1 MEAHSFLDN
10 TELRLVLFGGKGGC
24 GKTTSAAAASIR
36 FAGMMPEKKVLVI
49 STDPAHSLGDS
60 FGMPVGDQAAQVK
73 EIDNLWLLEID
84 VRSLYE
90 EFRSRYEGQIKRLAE
105 RGTYFDKD
113 DIESFFSLSLPGMD
127 EVMAVIEVANILKS
141 GTYDLVVLDT
151 APTGHTLRLLALPA
165 QMERWV
171 AVLGMMQDKYRFLK
185 RHYTGRYKRDDA
197 DDFLEMMETDLGGVK
212 ALLKNDR
219 ETEFVPVTIPE
230 PMAIDETERLLTSL
244 RDYGISVKSI
254 IANKVTEQ
262 AECPFCASRRK
273 EMGASL
279 RRIEENFA
287 GYKIISMPLFP
298 YEIKGLERLTEFGG
312 YLFRDE
318 REYLS
323 FVELKPGTQDS
334 GQSSMLF
341 SPFTSLSDLFDKTDR
356 EFLIFGGKGGVGKTT
371 IAAVTALCTAGANP
385 DKRILIMSTDP
396 AHSLSDSF
404 GCRIGD
410 EITRIDAEGQ
420 LYALE
425 TDAEK
430 MLNVFK
436 NEYRTSIEEVFDRF
450 VAGGIDI
457 KFDREVL
464 VELIDLSPPG
474 LDEIM
479 ALKRMMDLVGSY
491 DLFIL
496 DTAPTGHLLRFLETP
511 EIALDWLKAFMR
523 LLLKYKGVIS
533 LGKAA
538 ERVLKLTQD
547 VRRIKEALA
556 DAAKTEFIGIT
567 IPEDM
572 SMAETG
578 RLLGSLKK
586 LGVPCRRIIVNMVM
600 PLTEC
605 NFCLMKRKE
614 EERYLRQM
622 DAAWGKEYAIT
633 AFPLLPYPIK
643 GISRMTE
650 LCKLTPSPP
659 QPSP

>member
-1 MEAHSFLDN
+1 MGSHSFLDN
-10 TELRLVLFGGKGGC
+10 SELRLLLFGGKGGC

-36 FAGMMPEKKVLVI
+36 LAVMMPEKKVLVI

-60 FGMPVGDQAAQVK
+60 VGMPIGGVITQMEGIK
-73 EIDNLWLLEID
+73 NLWLLEMD
-84 VRSLYE
+84 AYRLYE
-90 EFRSRYEGQIKRLAE
+90 EFRGKHEGTMKKLAE

-141 GTYDLVVLDT
+141 GAYDLVVLDT

-171 AVLGMMQDKYRFLK
+171 AVFDMMQDKYRFLK

-197 DDFLEMMETDLGGVK
+197 DNFLEMMETDLGGVK

-230 PMAIDETERLLTSL
+230 PMAIDETERLLASL

-254 IANKVTEQ
+254 IANRVTEQ
-262 AECPFCASRRK
+262 AECPFCASRRE
-273 EMGASL
+273 EMDESL
-279 RRIEENFA
+279 RRIEESFA
-287 GYKIISMPLFP
+287 GCKIIRVPLFP

-323 FVELKPGTQDS
+323 FVKLKSGTQDS
-334 GQSSMLF
+334 GQRSIAF
-341 SPFTSLSDLFDKTDR
+341 SPLASLSDLFEKTDR

-385 DKRILIMSTDP
+385 DKRILIISTDP

-410 EITRIDAEGQ
+410 EITRIDTEGQ

-425 TDAEK
+425 ADAEK
-430 MLNVFK
+430 MLDDFK
-436 NEYRTSIEEVFDRF
+436 KEYRTSIEELFARF
-450 VAGGIDI
+450 AAGGIDI
-457 KFDREVL
+457 MFDREVL
-464 VELIDLSPPG
+464 SGFIDLSPPG

-479 ALKRMMDLVGSY
+479 ALRKMMDIAGSY
-491 DLFIL
+491 DLVIL
-496 DTAPTGHLLRFLETP
+496 DTAPTGHLIRFLETP
-511 EIALDWLKAFMR
+511 EIALSWLKAFLR
-523 LLLKYKGVIS
+523 LLLKYKGVVS
-533 LGKAA
+533 LGRAA
-538 ERVLKLTQD
+538 EKVLELTRD
-547 VRRIKEALA
+547 VRRIKETLV

-605 NFCLMKRKE
+605 YFCLMKRKE
-614 EERYLRQM
+614 EERYLQQM

-643 GISRMTE
+643 GIDRMTE
-650 LCKLTPSPP
+650 VCGF
-659 QPSP
+659 

>member
-1 MEAHSFLDN
+1 MGSRGFLDN

-36 FAGMMPEKKVLVI
+36 LAGMMPEKKVLVI

-60 FGMPVGDQAAQVK
+60 VGMPIGGVITQMEGIK
-73 EIDNLWLLEID
+73 NLYLLEMD
-84 VRSLYE
+84 AYRLYE
-90 EFRSRYEGQIKRLAE
+90 EFRDKHEGTMKKLAE

-141 GTYDLVVLDT
+141 GAYDLIILDT

-165 QMERWV
+165 RMERWI
-171 AVLGMMQDKYRFLK
+171 AVLDMMQDKYRFLK

-212 ALLKNDR
+212 ALLKSDR
-219 ETEFVPVTIPE
+219 ETEFIPVTIPE
-230 PMAIDETERLLTSL
+230 PMAIDETERLLASL

-254 IANKVTEQ
+254 IANRVTEQ
-262 AECPFCASRRK
+262 AECPFCASRRE
-273 EMGASL
+273 EMDESL
-279 RRIEENFA
+279 KRIEESFA
-287 GYKIISMPLFP
+287 GYKIIRAPLFP
-298 YEIKGLERLTEFGG
+298 YEIKGLKRLTEFGG

-323 FVELKPGTQDS
+323 FVELKSGTQDS
-334 GQSSMLF
+334 GQRSIAF
-341 SPFTSLSDLFDKTDR
+341 SPLASLSDLFEKNDS

-371 IAAVTALCTAGANP
+371 IAAVTALCMAGANP
-385 DKRILIMSTDP
+385 DKRILILSTDP

-410 EITRIDAEGQ
+410 EITHIDAGGR
-420 LYALE
+420 LYGLE
-425 TDAEK
+425 IDAEK
-430 MLNVFK
+430 MLDDFK
-436 NEYRTSIEEVFDRF
+436 KEYRTSIEELFARF
-450 VAGGIDI
+450 AAGGIDI
-457 KFDREVL
+457 KFDRDVL
-464 VELIDLSPPG
+464 SGFIDISPPG

-479 ALKRMMDLVGSY
+479 ALKKMREIADSY
-491 DLFIL
+491 DLVIL
-496 DTAPTGHLLRFLETP
+496 DTAPTGHLIRFLETP
-511 EIALDWLKAFMR
+511 EIALSWLKAFLR
-523 LLLKYKGVIS
+523 LLLKYKGVVS
-533 LGKAA
+533 LGRAA
-538 ERVLKLTQD
+538 EKVIGLTRD
-547 VRRIKEALA
+547 VRRIKETLV

-614 EERYLRQM
+614 EDGYLRQM

-643 GISRMTE
+643 GIDRMTE
-650 LCKLTPSPP
+650 ICSFDQKL
-659 QPSP
+659 Q

>member
-1 MEAHSFLDN
+1 MGFHSFLDN
-10 TELRLVLFGGKGGC
+10 AELRLVLFGGKGGC

-36 FAGMMPEKKVLVI
+36 LAGVMPEKKVLLI

-60 FGMPVGDQAAQVK
+60 IGMPIGGVITQMEGIK
-73 EIDNLWLLEID
+73 NLWLLEMD
-84 VRSLYE
+84 ACRLYR
-90 EFRSRYEGQIKRLAE
+90 EFRDKHEGTMKKLAE

-141 GTYDLVVLDT
+141 GAYDLIVLDT

-230 PMAIDETERLLTSL
+230 PMAIDETERLLASL

-254 IANKVTEQ
+254 IANRVTEQ
-262 AECPFCASRRK
+262 AECPFCASRR
-273 EMGASL
+273 EETGESL
-279 RRIEENFA
+279 KHIEESFA
-287 GYKIISMPLFP
+287 GYKIIRVPLFP
-298 YEIKGLERLTEFGG
+298 YEIKGLKRLTEFGG

-318 REYLS
+318 GEYLS
-323 FVELKPGTQDS
+323 FVELKSGTQDS
-334 GQSSMLF
+334 GQRSIAF
-341 SPFTSLSDLFDKTDR
+341 SPLASLSDLFEKTDS

-385 DKRILIMSTDP
+385 DKRILIISTDP

-410 EITRIDAEGQ
+410 EITRIDAGGR
-420 LYALE
+420 LYSLE
-425 TDAEK
+425 IDAEK
-430 MLNVFK
+430 MLDDFK
-436 NEYRTSIEEVFDRF
+436 KEYRTSIEELFARF
-450 VAGGIDI
+450 AAGGIDI

-464 VELIDLSPPG
+464 SGFIDLSPPG

-479 ALKRMMDLVGSY
+479 ALKKMMDIADSY
-491 DLFIL
+491 DLVIL
-496 DTAPTGHLLRFLETP
+496 DTAPTGHLIRFLETP
-511 EIALDWLKAFMR
+511 EMALSWLKAFLR
-523 LLLKYKGVIS
+523 LLLKYKGVVS
-533 LGKAA
+533 LGRAA
-538 ERVLKLTQD
+538 ERVLELTRD
-547 VRRIKEALA
+547 VRRIKETLV

-578 RLLGSLKK
+578 RLLVSLRK

-605 NFCLMKRKE
+605 NFCLMKRRE
-614 EERYLRQM
+614 EERYLQQM

-633 AFPLLPYPIK
+633 AFPLLSYPIK
-643 GISRMTE
+643 GIDRMTE
-650 LCKLTPSPP
+650 ICGFDKKL
-659 QPSP
+659 Q

>member
-1 MEAHSFLDN
+1 MGSRGFLDN

-36 FAGMMPEKKVLVI
+36 LAGMMPEKKVLVI

-60 FGMPVGDQAAQVK
+60 VGMPIGGVITQMEGIK
-73 EIDNLWLLEID
+73 NLYLLEMD
-84 VRSLYE
+84 AYRLYE
-90 EFRSRYEGQIKRLAE
+90 EFRDKHEGTMKKLAE

-141 GTYDLVVLDT
+141 GAYDLIVLDT

-165 QMERWV
+165 RMERWI
-171 AVLGMMQDKYRFLK
+171 AVLDLMQDKYRFLK

-212 ALLKNDR
+212 ALLKSDR
-219 ETEFVPVTIPE
+219 ETEFIPVTIPE
-230 PMAIDETERLLTSL
+230 PMAIDETERLLASL

-254 IANKVTEQ
+254 IANRVTEQ
-262 AECPFCASRRK
+262 AECPFCASRRE
-273 EMGASL
+273 EMDESL
-279 RRIEENFA
+279 KRIEESFA
-287 GYKIISMPLFP
+287 GYKIIRAPLFP
-298 YEIKGLERLTEFGG
+298 YEIKGLKRLTEFGG

-323 FVELKPGTQDS
+323 FVELKSGTQDS
-334 GQSSMLF
+334 GQRSIAF
-341 SPFTSLSDLFDKTDR
+341 SPLASLSDLFEKTDS

-371 IAAVTALCTAGANP
+371 IAAVTALCMAGANP
-385 DKRILIMSTDP
+385 DKRILILSTDP

-404 GCRIGD
+404 VFMIGD
-410 EITRIDAEGQ
+410 EITHIDAGGR
-420 LYALE
+420 LYGLE
-425 TDAEK
+425 IDAEK
-430 MLNVFK
+430 MLDDFK
-436 NEYRTSIEEVFDRF
+436 KEYRTSIEELFARF
-450 VAGGIDI
+450 AAGGIDI
-457 KFDREVL
+457 KFDRDVL
-464 VELIDLSPPG
+464 SGFIDISPPG

-479 ALKRMMDLVGSY
+479 ALKKMMEIADSY
-491 DLFIL
+491 DLVIL
-496 DTAPTGHLLRFLETP
+496 DTAPTGHLIRFLETP
-511 EIALDWLKAFMR
+511 EIALSWLKAFLR
-523 LLLKYKGVIS
+523 LLLKYKGVVS
-533 LGKAA
+533 LGRAA
-538 ERVLKLTQD
+538 EKVIGLTRD
-547 VRRIKEALA
+547 VRRIKETLV

-614 EERYLRQM
+614 EDGYLRQM

-643 GISRMTE
+643 GIDRMTE
-650 LCKLTPSPP
+650 ICSFDQKL
-659 QPSP
+659 Q

>member
-1 MEAHSFLDN
+1 MGSHSFLDN
-10 TELRLVLFGGKGGC
+10 AELRLVLFGGKGGC

-36 FAGMMPEKKVLVI
+36 LADMMPQKKVLLI

-60 FGMPVGDQAAQVK
+60 IGMPIGGVITQMEGIK
-73 EIDNLWLLEID
+73 NLWLLEMD
-84 VRSLYE
+84 ACRLYE
-90 EFRSRYEGQIKRLAE
+90 EFRDKHEGTMKKLAE

-141 GTYDLVVLDT
+141 GTYDLIVLDT

-165 QMERWV
+165 RMERWV
-171 AVLGMMQDKYRFLK
+171 AVLDMMQDKYRFLK

-230 PMAIDETERLLTSL
+230 PMAIDETERLLASL

-254 IANKVTEQ
+254 IANRVTEQ
-262 AECPFCASRRK
+262 AECPFCASRRE
-273 EMGASL
+273 EMGESL
-279 RRIEENFA
+279 KRIEESFA
-287 GYKIISMPLFP
+287 GYKIIRVPLFP
-298 YEIKGLERLTEFGG
+298 YEIKGLKRLTEFGEF
-312 YLFRDE
+312 LFEE
-318 REYLS
+318 RKGIPII
-323 FVELKPGTQDS
+323 FHPGTP
-334 GQSSMLF
+334 
-341 SPFTSLSDLFDKTDR
+341 SPLAGEGRGVGEWQPGLIKDISER
-356 EFLIFGGKGGVGKTT
+356 PGMEFLIFGGKGGVGKTT
-371 IAAVTALCTAGANP
+371 IAAVTALCTARANP

-410 EITRIDAEGQ
+410 EITRIDTEGQ
-420 LYALE
+420 LYSLE
-425 TDAEK
+425 IDAEK
-430 MLNVFK
+430 MMNAFK

-457 KFDREVL
+457 KFDRDLL

-479 ALKRMMDLVGSY
+479 ALKRMMDLAGSY

-511 EIALDWLKAFMR
+511 EIALSWLKAFLR
-523 LLLKYKGVIS
+523 LLLKYKGVVS
-533 LGKAA
+533 LGRAA
-538 ERVLKLTQD
+538 ERVVELTRD
-547 VRRIKEALA
+547 VRRIKETLL

-586 LGVPCRRIIVNMVM
+586 LGVPCRRIIVNMAM

-622 DAAWGKEYAIT
+622 DAAWGKEYAVT

-643 GISRMTE
+643 GIDRMTDI
-650 LCKLTPSPP
+650 CGFDQKL
-659 QPSP
+659 Q

>member
-1 MEAHSFLDN
+1 MGSHSFLDN
-10 TELRLVLFGGKGGC
+10 IELRLILFGGKGGC

-36 FAGMMPEKKVLVI
+36 LAGMMPEKKVLVI

-60 FGMPVGDQAAQVK
+60 FGMPIGGVITQME
-73 EIDNLWLLEID
+73 EIKNLWLLEMD
-84 VRSLYE
+84 AYRLYE
-90 EFRSRYEGQIKRLAE
+90 EFRDKHEGTMKKLAE

-141 GTYDLVVLDT
+141 GTYDLIVLDT

-171 AVLGMMQDKYRFLK
+171 AVFDMMQDKYRFLK

-197 DDFLEMMETDLGGVK
+197 DDFLEMMETDLSGVK

-230 PMAIDETERLLTSL
+230 PMAIDETERLLASL

-254 IANKVTEQ
+254 IANRVTEQ
-262 AECPFCASRRK
+262 AECPFCASRRE
-273 EMGASL
+273 EMDESL
-279 RRIEENFA
+279 RRIEESFA
-287 GYKIISMPLFP
+287 GCKIIRVPLFP

-323 FVELKPGTQDS
+323 FVELKSGTQDS
-334 GQSSMLF
+334 GQRSIAF
-341 SPFTSLSDLFDKTDR
+341 SPLASLSDLFEKTDR

-385 DKRILIMSTDP
+385 DKRILIISTDP

-410 EITRIDAEGQ
+410 EITRIDTEGQ

-425 TDAEK
+425 ADAEK

-436 NEYRTSIEEVFDRF
+436 NEYRTSIEELFARF
-450 VAGGIDI
+450 AAGGIDI
-457 KFDREVL
+457 MFDREVL
-464 VELIDLSPPG
+464 SGFIDLSPPG

-479 ALKRMMDLVGSY
+479 ALKRMMDIAGSY
-491 DLFIL
+491 DLVIL
-496 DTAPTGHLLRFLETP
+496 DTAPTGHLIRFLETP
-511 EIALDWLKAFMR
+511 EIALSWLKAFLR
-523 LLLKYKGVIS
+523 LLLKYKGVVS
-533 LGKAA
+533 LGRAA
-538 ERVLKLTQD
+538 EKVLELTRD
-547 VRRIKEALA
+547 VRRIKETLV
-556 DAAKTEFIGIT
+556 DPAKTEFIGIT

-578 RLLGSLKK
+578 RLLVSLRK
-586 LGVPCRRIIVNMVM
+586 LGVPCRRIIVNMVI

-605 NFCLMKRKE
+605 YFCQMKRKE
-614 EERYLRQM
+614 EESYLRQM
-622 DAAWGKEYAIT
+622 DAAWGKEYSIT

-643 GISRMTE
+643 GIDRMRE
-650 LCKLTPSPP
+650 ICKL
-659 QPSP
+659 

>member
-1 MEAHSFLDN
+1 MEYMGSHSFLDN
-10 TELRLVLFGGKGGC
+10 SELRLLLFGGKGGC
-24 GKTTSAAAASIR
+24 GKTTSAAAASVQL
-36 FAGMMPEKKVLVI
+36 AVMMPEKKVLVI

-60 FGMPVGDQAAQVK
+60 VGMPIGGVITQMEGIK
-73 EIDNLWLLEID
+73 NLWLLEMD
-84 VRSLYE
+84 AYRLYE
-90 EFRSRYEGQIKRLAE
+90 EFRGKHEGTMKKLAE

-141 GTYDLVVLDT
+141 GTYDLIVLDT

-230 PMAIDETERLLTSL
+230 PMAIDETERLLASL

-254 IANKVTEQ
+254 IANRVAEQ
-262 AECPFCASRRK
+262 AECPFCASRRE
-273 EMGASL
+273 EMDASL
-279 RRIEENFA
+279 KRIEESFA
-287 GYKIISMPLFP
+287 GYKIIRVPLFP
-298 YEIKGLERLTEFGG
+298 YEIKGLKRLTEFGG

-323 FVELKPGTQDS
+323 FVELKSGTQES
-334 GQSSMLF
+334 GQRSIAF
-341 SPFTSLSDLFDKTDR
+341 SPLASLSDLFEKTDR

-410 EITRIDAEGQ
+410 EITSIDTEGQ

-425 TDAEK
+425 ADAEK
-430 MLNVFK
+430 MLDTFK
-436 NEYRTSIEEVFDRF
+436 KEYRTSIEELFARF
-450 VAGGIDI
+450 AAGGIDI

-464 VELIDLSPPG
+464 SGFIDLSPPG

-479 ALKRMMDLVGSY
+479 ALKKMMDIADSY
-491 DLFIL
+491 DLVIL
-496 DTAPTGHLLRFLETP
+496 DTAPTGHLIRFLETP
-511 EIALDWLKAFMR
+511 EIALSWLKAFLR
-523 LLLKYKGVIS
+523 LLLKYKGVVS
-533 LGKAA
+533 LGRAA
-538 ERVLKLTQD
+538 ERVLELTRD
-547 VRRIKEALA
+547 VRRIKETLV

-578 RLLGSLKK
+578 RLLVSLRK

-614 EERYLRQM
+614 EERYLQQM

-633 AFPLLPYPIK
+633 AFPLLAYPIK
-643 GISRMTE
+643 GIDRMTE
-650 LCKLTPSPP
+650 VCGF
-659 QPSP
+659 

>member
-1 MEAHSFLDN
+1 MGSHGFLDN

-24 GKTTSAAAASIR
+24 GKTTSATSASIR
-36 FAGMMPEKKVLVI
+36 LAGMMPQKKVLVI

-60 FGMPVGDQAAQVK
+60 FGMPIGGVITQMEGIK
-73 EIDNLWLLEID
+73 NLWLLEMD
-84 VRSLYE
+84 AYRLYE
-90 EFRSRYEGQIKRLAE
+90 EFRDKHEGTMKKLAE

-141 GTYDLVVLDT
+141 GAYDLIVLDT

-165 QMERWV
+165 RMERWV
-171 AVLGMMQDKYRFLK
+171 AVFDMMQDKYRFLK

-230 PMAIDETERLLTSL
+230 PMAIDETERLLASL
-244 RDYGISVKSI
+244 RDYGVSVKSI

-262 AECPFCASRRK
+262 AECPFCASRREETYK
-273 EMGASL
+273 SL
-279 RRIEENFA
+279 KRIEESFA
-287 GYKIISMPLFP
+287 GYNIIRMPLFP
-298 YEIKGLERLTEFGG
+298 YEIKGIERLTEFGEF
-312 YLFRDE
+312 LFQPHPHLNPLPE
-318 REYLS
+318 GE
-323 FVELKPGTQDS
+323 ETP
-334 GQSSMLF
+334 
-341 SPFTSLSDLFDKTDR
+341 SLSRGGLGWGWANKVFLEQKTDR

-385 DKRILIMSTDP
+385 DKRILILSTDP

-425 TDAEK
+425 ADAEK
-430 MLNVFK
+430 MLDDFK
-436 NEYRTSIEEVFDRF
+436 KEYRTSIEEVFDRF

-457 KFDREVL
+457 KFDRDVL
-464 VELIDLSPPG
+464 AGFIDLSPPG

-479 ALKRMMDLVGSY
+479 ALKKIMDIADSY
-491 DLFIL
+491 DLIIL
-496 DTAPTGHLLRFLETP
+496 DTAPTGHLIRFLETP
-511 EIALDWLKAFMR
+511 EIATDWLKAFMR
-523 LLLKYKGVIS
+523 LLLKYKGVVS
-533 LGKAA
+533 LGRAA
-538 ERVLKLTQD
+538 ERVLELTRD
-547 VRRIKEALA
+547 VRGIKETLV
-556 DAAKTEFIGIT
+556 DPAKTEFIGIT

-578 RLLGSLKK
+578 RLLSSLNK

-633 AFPLLPYPIK
+633 VFPLLPYPIK
-643 GISRMTE
+643 GIDRMTE
-650 LCKLTPSPP
+650 ICKLTP
-659 QPSP
+659 PSP